1 MSDLLLLNG
10 LIWLLVISLSSFS
23 SSQDARPCRLICV
36 AGDGCTDDVVMGS
49 LWLSNGSG
57 SLLERMVIG
66 GGGGPANIV
75 GLFRNCC

>member
-1 MSDLLLLNG
+1 MVD
-10 LIWLLVISLSSFS
+10 VLSSCPS
-23 SSQDARPCRLICV
+23 SHDALPCRLICV
-36 AGDGCTDDVVMGS
+36 LGDGCTEDAVMES
-49 LWLSNGSG
+49 LWLSNASG